1 MGKRTVDLLLLV
13 EHVARELDIACVV
26 KYLMNERHGVTV
38 EIASLLFLHG
48 FQKTLARYEP
58 GVVAMPFFYS
68 ATDHGPINVIK
79 GWPNAV
85 HVNLAYEQIFSN
97 INKTYKAPKDTIS
110 QQNILHHAW
119 SPYYASYLESH
130 NVPPANIF
138 VNGNPFYTLYRK
150 PYNSYFVSRDELA
163 KRYNLDPQKRWVF
176 VPENYGA
183 AFYGEAKLKDYVKFG
198 LDDAYNYRDFA
209 MASFKEAIKWW
220 QQAARSPNVEMIV
233 RPRPAIPLGLF
244 TKTCE
249 DALGEPLLM
258 HVIKEGTV
266 REWILASDIVMSS
279 YSTTLIEA
287 SVANKPVYMLEP
299 ILFPD
304 YVQADWYDLVP
315 QLTTLKDFMKVIN
328 EPGITNT
335 CQPLQ
340 NWAVQSM
347 MNSDDPIAHLADW
360 LAGICKKQV
369 YIPPRPDLKDIQ
381 ALKLD
386 PDQAQHKKPVNLLS
400 YPGKVVDYLWRKVSH
415 PEFGTD
421 GVPIG
426 HQLDKIDQADV
437 RRRINRWATV
447 CEQDSHL

>member
-1 MGKRTVDLLLLV
+1 MEKKPVDLLMLV
-13 EHVARELDIACVV
+13 EHVARELDIACAV
-26 KYLMNERHGVTV
+26 KYLMTEKHGVSV
-38 EIASLLFLHG
+38 EIASLLNYHG
-48 FQKTLARYEP
+48 FQKTLGQFEP
-58 GVVAMPFFYS
+58 RVVAMPFFYA
-68 ATDHGPINVIK
+68 ATDHGPLDVIQ
-79 GWPNAV
+79 GWPDAV
-85 HVNLAYEQIFSN
+85 NVNLSYEQIFSK

-119 SPYYASYLESH
+119 SPYYAGYLESH

-138 VNGNPFYTLYRK
+138 INGNPFYTLYQA
-150 PYNSYFVSRDELA
+150 PYRSYFASRDELA
-163 KRYNLDPQKRWVF
+163 KRYNLDTEKRWVF

-198 LDDAYNYRDFA
+198 LDDAYSYRDFA

-220 QQAARSPNVEMIV
+220 QQAARSPKVEMIV

-266 REWILASDIVMSS
+266 REWILASDSVMSS

-315 QLTTLKDFMKVIN
+315 QLTTLQDFMGVIN
-328 EPGITNT
+328 EPVITNT
-335 CQPLQ
+335 CLPLH
-340 NWAVQSM
+340 NWAVESM
-347 MNSDDPIAHLADW
+347 MNSDDPIANLADW
-360 LAGICKKQV
+360 LAGICKKKV
-369 YIPPRPDLKDIQ
+369 YIPPRPELEDIQ

-386 PDQAQHKKPVNLLS
+386 PIQAQPKKPVNLLS
-400 YPGKVVDYLWRKVSH
+400 YPGKALDYFWRKVSH
-415 PEFGTD
+415 PEVGTD

-426 HQLDKIDQADV
+426 HQLDKIDQADI
-437 RRRINRWATV
+437 RRRVAHWATV
-447 CEQDSHL
+447 LGKDSPL

>member
-1 MGKRTVDLLLLV
+1 MEKKPVDLLLLI
-13 EHVARELDIACVV
+13 EHVARELDIACAV
-26 KYLMNERHGVTV
+26 KYLMTERHGIKV
-38 EIASLLFLHG
+38 EIASLLYLHG
-48 FQKTLARYEP
+48 FQKTLSHYEP
-58 GVVAMPFFYS
+58 GVVALPFFYS
-68 ATDHGPINVIK
+68 ATDHGPMNVIK
-79 GWPNAV
+79 GWPDAV
-85 HVNLAYEQIFSN
+85 IVNLAYEQIFSK
-97 INKTYKAPKDTIS
+97 INKTYKAPKDSIS

-130 NVPPANIF
+130 NVTPSNIF
-138 VNGNPFYTLYRK
+138 VNGNPFYTLYQR
-150 PYNSYFVSRDELA
+150 PYCSYFVSRNDLA
-163 KRYNLDPQKRWVF
+163 KMYNLDPEKRWVF

-183 AFYGEAKLKDYVKFG
+183 AFYGDAKLKEYVKFG
-198 LDDAYNYRDFA
+198 QDDAYNYRDFA

-249 DALGEPLLM
+249 EALGGPPLM

-299 ILFPD
+299 IHFPD

-315 QLTTLKDFMKVIN
+315 QLTTLQDFLGVIV
-328 EPGITNT
+328 EPVVTNT
-335 CQPLQ
+335 CQPLK

-347 MNSDDPIAHLADW
+347 MNSNDPITHLADW

-369 YIPPRPDLKDIQ
+369 YLPPRPDLKDIRD
-381 ALKLD
+381 LKVN
-386 PDQAQHKKPVNLLS
+386 PGQAQHKKPVRLLS
-400 YPGKVVDYLWRKVSH
+400 YPGKVVDYLWRKISH
-415 PEFGTD
+415 PEIGTD

-437 RRRINRWATV
+437 RRRVAHWASVLGKDTP
-447 CEQDSHL
+447 S